1 MKNLVFKDTLRE
13 IRKTKSRYFS
23 IFAIVFIGVA
33 FFSGILAIGP
43 DMRYSVDDYYDDY
56 HLMDVRVVSTLGI
69 TENDIAELK
78 KIEELK
84 GIQPA
89 YSVDVFARLAG
100 VEQVVRVHSYNMS
113 DAFSNS
119 DNYLNRLVIKEG
131 RMPNKPNEC
140 VIEYGKMMASGFQ
153 VGDTISLYSHDDL
166 SETLTRTQYTIVGMV
181 NTPYYLSFQK
191 GSSELGG
198 GTLNTFIY
206 VDESNFCMD
215 VYTEVFM
222 TFEGLDEYNSYNQEY
237 FDQLDP
243 VTDRLKALGIVR
255 SEIRTN
261 EILDDAYAQLNDA
274 KQQYQDGVNEFDDK
288 IADAEKQIA
297 DGQDEILLGKSQI
310 ATAKILL
317 ESTIQTSESQI
328 NMLEEQIVT
337 YEKQY
342 ETYKKQ
348 FEDRNQQALDQ
359 KETLKKQNETLK
371 SQMDEKQSE
380 YDGIVAQIEELNQKE
395 ATLQNQY
402 DQKND

>member
-69 TENDIAELK
+69 TENDIEELK

-140 VIEYGKMMASGFQ
+140 IIEYGKMMASGFQ
-153 VGDTISLYSHDDL
+153 VGIPFHCIRMTI
-166 SETLTRTQYTIVGMV
+166 
-181 NTPYYLSFQK
+181 YLK
-191 GSSELGG
+191 L
-198 GTLNTFIY
+198 
-206 VDESNFCMD
+206 
-215 VYTEVFM
+215 
-222 TFEGLDEYNSYNQEY
+222 
-237 FDQLDP
+237 
-243 VTDRLKALGIVR
+243 
-255 SEIRTN
+255 
-261 EILDDAYAQLNDA
+261 
-274 KQQYQDGVNEFDDK
+274 
-288 IADAEKQIA
+288 
-297 DGQDEILLGKSQI
+297 
-310 ATAKILL
+310 
-317 ESTIQTSESQI
+317 
-328 NMLEEQIVT
+328 
-337 YEKQY
+337 
-342 ETYKKQ
+342 
-348 FEDRNQQALDQ
+348 
-359 KETLKKQNETLK
+359 
-371 SQMDEKQSE
+371 
-380 YDGIVAQIEELNQKE
+380 
-395 ATLQNQY
+395 
-402 DQKND
+402 